1 MKQKQTE
8 KSATWCGSAVKRL
21 VMWRT
26 MRKRRR
32 LFLLACDVLRN
43 IRYREIEL
51 ASEDRHGN
59 KARIGIKLIDVHLA
73 T

>member
-1 MKQKQTE
+1 MSENNCKKA
-8 KSATWCGSAVKRL
+8 ATSCGSAVKRL
-21 VMWRT
+21 VMWRA
-26 MRKRRR
+26 MRRRRR
-32 LFLLACDVLRN
+32 LFLLACDVLRD
-43 IRYREIEL
+43 IRYSEIEL